1 MENFDLNKGYVIRNF
16 KVSVQSVDHED
27 LSDWLQ
33 DGRSSPIYF
42 KHLLAVHPNLKRYV
56 RVSKHDP
63 TPEHVVKLPNSK
75 LLMVRT
81 VTLAT
86 GVTITN
92 YNQTGQYRKY
102 DREKHD
108 ELRANLLGYIWIDIT
123 QSPAIITYTFVNN
136 EDLPGGFHRFPYDS
150 AVGDW
155 MSKNFKEKL
164 PVTI

>member
-92 YNQTGQYRKY
+92 YNQTGQYRTRPGLQSSKDNTPAS
-102 DREKHD
+102 DRQRRPTKENWPSCQPVAHA
-108 ELRANLLGYIWIDIT
+108 LRLSMWRCG
-123 QSPAIITYTFVNN
+123 
-136 EDLPGGFHRFPYDS
+136 
-150 AVGDW
+150 
-155 MSKNFKEKL
+155 
-164 PVTI
+164 